1 MNKQEQFNRSK
12 RIHLWEIVQMGL
24 ASLNSNKLRSSLTML
39 GIAIGVFS
47 VVSVMTA
54 LSAVRSSIDRGL
66 EVFGDGVFEVSKTP
80 AVMVNDGWWSYRH
93 RPKIDYR
100 QARRFKLLFESE
112 SDVQVC
118 MHLSDSREIAR
129 YKDRKTARN
138 LNVIGTNEH
147 FMICFPFEL
156 DYGRNLTTED
166 IEFSRTVTVIGHEV
180 ARSLFPNED
189 PLGKVIAQRGARYRV
204 VGVLKEKGPS
214 FGRNPDRMVMI
225 PITRFLSTN
234 ARYYSSLNLAVKAP
248 SLEVMPAYQDQ
259 AIGLLRVVRGLKPED
274 PNNFEV
280 TSNNAIQDMFDNI
293 ALMVGT
299 GGLIISAIALITA
312 GVGVM
317 NIMLVSVTERTREI
331 GIRKSIGARK
341 TDVLKQFLLE
351 AVFLSE
357 VGGVFGIILGIIC
370 GNFIAWKME
379 VTMIFPWFWTGAAII
394 SCSAIGII
402 FGMYPAH
409 KAAGLQ
415 PVEALRFE

>member
-1 MNKQEQFNRSK
+1 MNKREQFNRSK

-66 EVFGDGVFEVSKTP
+66 EVFGDGVFEVRKTP
-80 AVMVNDGWWSYRH
+80 TVMVNDGWWSYRH

-100 QARRFKLLFESE
+100 QARRFKLLLESE
-112 SDVQVC
+112 SDAEVC

-147 FMICFPFEL
+147 YMLCFPVEL

-166 IEFSRTVTVIGHEV
+166 IEFSRNVTVIGHEV

-189 PLGKVIAQRGARYRV
+189 PLGKVIAQRGARYLV

-274 PNNFEV
+274 PNNFEL

-293 ALMVGT
+293 ALMVGM

-379 VTMIFPWFWTGAAII
+379 VTMIFPWFWTGAAIF

>member
-1 MNKQEQFNRSK
+1 MNKPSQFKRGK
-12 RIHLWEIVQMGL
+12 RIPLGEILGMGL
-24 ASLNSNKLRSSLTML
+24 TSLYSSKLRTCLTML

-54 LSAVRSSIDRGL
+54 LSAVRSSIDKGL
-66 EVFGDGVFEVSKTP
+66 KVFGEGVFEVRKMP
-80 AVMVNDGWWSYRH
+80 AVQVNDGWWNYRH

-100 QARRFKLLFESE
+100 QARRFKMLMESE
-112 SDVQVC
+112 SEAVVT
-118 MHLSDSREIAR
+118 MHLSDRGEIAR
-129 YKDRKTARN
+129 YKDRKTPRN
-138 LNVIGTNEH
+138 LNVIGTNEYYLT
-147 FMICFPFEL
+147 CFPLEL
-156 DYGRNLTTED
+156 DYGRNLTRED
-166 IEFSRTVTVIGHEV
+166 VEFSRTVTIIGYEV

-189 PLGKVIAQRGARYRV
+189 PLGKVIAQRGTRYQV
-204 VGVLKEKGPS
+204 VGVLKEKGGS

-234 ARYYSSLNLAVKAP
+234 ARFYSSLDLTVKAP
-248 SLEVMPAYQDQ
+248 SLEAMPAYQDQ
-259 AIGLLRVVRGLKPED
+259 AIGLLRVVRSLKPED

-280 TSNNAIQDMFDNI
+280 TSNDAIQVMFDNI

-331 GIRKSIGARK
+331 GIQKSIGARK
-341 TDVLKQFLLE
+341 LDVLKQFLLE
-351 AVFLSE
+351 AVLLSE
-357 VGGVFGIILGIIC
+357 IGGVFGIIAGVIA

-379 VTMIFPWFWTGAAII
+379 VTMIFPWFWAGVAILT
-394 SCSAIGII
+394 CSAIGIT

-409 KAAGLQ
+409 KASRLH
-415 PVEALRFE
+415 PIEALRFE

>member
-1 MNKQEQFNRSK
+1 
-12 RIHLWEIVQMGL
+12 MGL
-24 ASLNSNKLRSSLTML
+24 TSLYSSKLRTCLTML

-54 LSAVRSSIDRGL
+54 LSAVRSSIDKGL
-66 EVFGDGVFEVSKTP
+66 KVFGEGVFEVRKMP
-80 AVMVNDGWWSYRH
+80 AVQVNDGWWNYRH

-100 QARRFKLLFESE
+100 QARRFKMLMESE
-112 SDVQVC
+112 SEAVVT
-118 MHLSDSREIAR
+118 MHLSDRGEIAR
-129 YKDRKTARN
+129 YKDRKTPRN
-138 LNVIGTNEH
+138 LNVIGTNEYYLT
-147 FMICFPFEL
+147 CFPLEL
-156 DYGRNLTTED
+156 DYGRNLTRED
-166 IEFSRTVTVIGHEV
+166 VEFSRTVTIIGYEV

-189 PLGKVIAQRGARYRV
+189 PLGKVIAQRGTRYQV
-204 VGVLKEKGPS
+204 VGVLKEKGGS

-234 ARYYSSLNLAVKAP
+234 ARFYSSLDLSVKAP
-248 SLEVMPAYQDQ
+248 SLEAMPAYQDQ

-280 TSNNAIQDMFDNI
+280 TSNDAIQVMFDNI

-331 GIRKSIGARK
+331 GIQKSIGARK
-341 TDVLKQFLLE
+341 LDVLKQFLLE
-351 AVFLSE
+351 AVLLSE
-357 VGGVFGIILGIIC
+357 IGGVFGIIAGVIA

-379 VTMIFPWFWTGAAII
+379 VTMIFPWFWAGVAILT
-394 SCSAIGII
+394 CSAIGIT

-409 KAAGLQ
+409 KASRLH
-415 PVEALRFE
+415 PIEALRFE

>member
-1 MNKQEQFNRSK
+1 MNKREQFNRSK
-12 RIHLWEIVQMGL
+12 RIHLREVVQTGL

-66 EVFGDGVFEVSKTP
+66 EVFGDGVFEVRKTP
-80 AVMVNDGWWSYRH
+80 AVLVNDGWWSYRH

-100 QARRFKLLFESE
+100 QARRFKLLLESE
-112 SDVQVC
+112 SDAEVC

-147 FMICFPFEL
+147 YMICFPVEL

-214 FGRNPDRMVMI
+214 FGSNPDRMVMI

-234 ARYYSSLNLAVKAP
+234 ARFYSSLNLAVKAP
-248 SLEVMPAYQDQ
+248 SLEVMPEYQDQ

-331 GIRKSIGARK
+331 GIRKSVGARK
-341 TDVLKQFLLE
+341 MDVLKQFLLE

-357 VGGVFGIILGIIC
+357 VGGVIGIFLGIIC

-379 VTMIFPWFWTGAAII
+379 ATMVFPWFWTGVAII
-394 SCSAIGII
+394 TCSAIGII

-409 KAAGLQ
+409 KAARLQ
-415 PVEALRFE
+415 PVEAGF

>member
-1 MNKQEQFNRSK
+1 
-12 RIHLWEIVQMGL
+12 MGL
-24 ASLNSNKLRSSLTML
+24 ASLNSSKLRTSLTML

-54 LSAVRSSIDRGL
+54 LSAVRSSIDKGL
-66 EVFGDGVFEVSKTP
+66 KVFGEGVFEVRKTP
-80 AVMVNDGWWSYRH
+80 AVLVNDGWWSYRH

-100 QARRFKLLFESE
+100 QARRFKLLMESE
-112 SDVQVC
+112 SDAIVC
-118 MHLSDSREIAR
+118 MHLSDNREIAR

-138 LNVIGTNEH
+138 LNVIGTNENY
-147 FMICFPFEL
+147 MLCFPFEL

-166 IEFSRTVTVIGHEV
+166 VEFSRTVTVIGHEV

-189 PLGKVIAQRGARYRV
+189 PLGKVIAQRGARYLV
-204 VGVLKEKGPS
+204 VGVLKEKGPG

-234 ARYYSSLNLAVKAP
+234 AQFYSSLNLAVKAP
-248 SLEVMPAYQDQ
+248 SLEVMPEYQDQ
-259 AIGLLRVVRGLKPED
+259 ATGLLRVVRGLKPED

-280 TSNNAIQDMFDNI
+280 TSNDAIQVMFDNI

-331 GIRKSIGARK
+331 GIHKSIGARK
-341 TDVLKQFLLE
+341 RDVLKQFLLE
-351 AVFLSE
+351 AVVLAE
-357 VGGVFGIILGIIC
+357 VGGVFGIVMGVIT

-379 VTMIFPWFWTGAAII
+379 VTMIFPWFWTGVAII
-394 SCSAIGII
+394 TCSAIGII

-409 KAAGLQ
+409 KAARLQ
-415 PVEALRFE
+415 PVEAFRFE

>member
-1 MNKQEQFNRSK
+1 MNKREQFNRSK
-12 RIHLWEIVQMGL
+12 RIHLREVVQTGL

-66 EVFGDGVFEVSKTP
+66 EVFGDGVFEVRKTP
-80 AVMVNDGWWSYRH
+80 AVLVNDGWWSYRH

-100 QARRFKLLFESE
+100 QARRFKLLLESE
-112 SDVQVC
+112 SDAEVC

-147 FMICFPFEL
+147 YMICFPVEL

-214 FGRNPDRMVMI
+214 FGSNPDRMVMI

-234 ARYYSSLNLAVKAP
+234 ARFYSSLNLAVKAP
-248 SLEVMPAYQDQ
+248 SLEVMPEYQDQ

-331 GIRKSIGARK
+331 GIRKSVGARK
-341 TDVLKQFLLE
+341 MDVLKQFLLE

-357 VGGVFGIILGIIC
+357 VGGVIGIFLGIIC

-379 VTMIFPWFWTGAAII
+379 ATMVFPWFWTGVAII
-394 SCSAIGII
+394 TCSAIGII

-409 KAAGLQ
+409 KAARLQ

>member
-1 MNKQEQFNRSK
+1 
-12 RIHLWEIVQMGL
+12 MGL
-24 ASLNSNKLRSSLTML
+24 ASLNANKLRSSLTML

-54 LSAVRSSIDRGL
+54 LSAVRSSIDKGL
-66 EVFGDGVFEVSKTP
+66 EVFGEGVFEVRKTP
-80 AVMVNDGWWSYRH
+80 AVLVNDGWWSYRH

-100 QARRFKLLFESE
+100 QARRFKLLLESE
-112 SDVQVC
+112 SAAEVC

-138 LNVIGTNEH
+138 LHVIGTNEH
-147 FMICFPFEL
+147 YILCFPFEL

-166 IEFSRTVTVIGHEV
+166 VEFSRTVTVIGHEV

-189 PLGKVIAQRGARYRV
+189 PLGKVIAQRGARYLV
-204 VGVLKEKGPS
+204 VGVLKEKGPG

-234 ARYYSSLNLAVKAP
+234 AHYYSSLNLAVKAP
-248 SLEVMPAYQDQ
+248 SLEEMPAYQDQ

-317 NIMLVSVTERTREI
+317 NIMLVSVTERTQEI

-341 TDVLKQFLLE
+341 LDVLKQFLLE

-357 VGGVFGIILGIIC
+357 VGGVFGIVMGVIT

-379 VTMIFPWFWTGAAII
+379 VPMIFPWFWTGVAII
-394 SCSAIGII
+394 TCSAIGII

-409 KAAGLQ
+409 KAARLQ
-415 PVEALRFE
+415 PVEAFRYE